1 MSVMPRGPSDPD
13 DRDADSESAA
23 ASVRLVAWDDQNTQE
38 VGGAETAPAVT
49 GYQPSAR
56 APAESHGALVETQ
69 PMAAARIGR
78 YSVLREIGRGGMGV
92 TYMAYDE
99 ELDRKVALKLV
110 RSELLGEDSQ
120 RRLRREAQAL
130 ARFTHPNIVAVHDVG
145 VHHGQPFIAM
155 EFVRGQTVS
164 AWLAAAPRPAWAE
177 VLSMF
182 VQAGEGLRAAHA
194 AGLVHRDVKPANIM
208 VGDDRRVRVL
218 DFGLA
223 RPEVFGDE
231 QVDDSML
238 ETPAL
243 QGDVQLTQT
252 GMLLGTLVYMAP
264 EHLEHGIADARSDQF
279 AFCVTL
285 FEALYGR
292 QPFTG
297 TTPRE
302 RLGVMRRGT
311 LAEVPGK
318 SPVPGWL
325 HGVIVRGLAF
335 APEERWPSMDALL
348 AELARDPARIRRRRR
363 WIAGGLGAGAIALAG
378 ALIVGGLVAEDRRA
392 AVCSG
397 ARAQVGEV
405 WGHAQQAAIEQAM
418 LATGVPYAR
427 DTWQRTRA
435 LLDRYAAEWAA
446 AHTDAC
452 EATAVRQEQS
462 EEVLDQR
469 MQCLARRRRS
479 LRVLAGE
486 LGRIDAASIAQA
498 IEAAGRLPLVAACG
512 DPAYLSSRI
521 EPPGDPVVAGQ
532 VDVLEAALTRAE
544 QLCELGRFD
553 EGLVVAQAAFQSAAG
568 LGYPPIEGNAR
579 LQLGTLQLATAAY
592 QPAEDNL
599 REAYFI
605 ARTTGDHDLA
615 LQAATQ
621 LVYLLGFH
629 VSRLDGAGEW
639 SRHVQAELP
648 WVSAEE
654 EQASSLNTLGGLAFL
669 QDNHQEAVALC
680 QRALIVWEQV
690 LGPEHPRVTHALG
703 NLGVVLHAQGKYAEA
718 TELHRRS
725 LVIIETAL
733 GPEHPS
739 VTYSLNNLAASLYLQ
754 GARPEAAEA
763 YRRALAVQ
771 EQTLGLDH
779 PLLGDSLV
787 GLALIYVDDQRAA
800 EALPLAE
807 RALAVL
813 ERHEAGPET
822 LSEARFVLARALM
835 AMGQDPQ
842 RALALAR
849 DARDALRTSAAPL
862 SLIDLAQVEAWL
874 RAHQPGP

>member
-1 MSVMPRGPSDPD
+1 MSAMRSGQSDPE
-13 DRDADSESAA
+13 DRDDSEREA
-23 ASVRLVAWDDQNTQE
+23 ASVRLVAWDDQDTHD
-38 VGGAETAPAVT
+38 VGRVAAEPAVT
-49 GYQPSAR
+49 GYQPSTR
-56 APAESHGALVETQ
+56 APAETQRGLAETQ
-69 PMAAARIGR
+69 PMAAACIGR

-99 ELDRKVALKLV
+99 ELDRKVAIKLV
-110 RSELLGEDSQ
+110 RSELLGADSQ

-155 EFVRGQTVS
+155 EFVRGQTLS
-164 AWLAAAPRPAWAE
+164 AWLAAQPPHAWAE
-177 VLSMF
+177 VLSVF
-182 VQAGEGLRAAHA
+182 CQAGEGLRAAHA
-194 AGLVHRDVKPANIM
+194 AGLVHRDIKPANIM
-208 VGDDRRVRVL
+208 VGDDGRVRVL

-223 RPEVFGDE
+223 RHEMFGDE
-231 QVDDSML
+231 QVDTSTR
-238 ETPAL
+238 EAL
-243 QGDVQLTQT
+243 ALHGDVQLTQT

-264 EHLEHGIADARSDQF
+264 EHLEYGIADARSDQF
-279 AFCVTL
+279 AFCVSL

-292 QPFTG
+292 QPFQG

-302 RLGVMRRGT
+302 RLAVMRRGT
-311 LAEVPGK
+311 LTEVPGK

-335 APEERWPSMDALL
+335 APEQRWPSMDALL
-348 AELARDPARIRRRRR
+348 VELAREPAQIRRRRR
-363 WIAGGLGAGAIALAG
+363 WIAGGLGAGAVALAG

-397 ARAQVGEV
+397 AQAQVSEV
-405 WGHAQQAAIEQAM
+405 WGQAQQAAIEQAM

-479 LRVLAGE
+479 LRALAGE

-498 IEAAGRLPLVAACG
+498 IQAASRLPLVASCG
-512 DPAYLSSRI
+512 DPAYLSSRV
-521 EPPGDPVVAGQ
+521 EPPRDPAVAGQ
-532 VDVLEAALTRAE
+532 VDSIESALTRAE
-544 QLCELGRFD
+544 QLHELGRFD
-553 EGLVVAQAAFQSAAG
+553 EGLVVAHAAFESAGGA
-568 LGYPPIEGNAR
+568 GYPPIEGSAR
-579 LQLGTLQLATAAY
+579 LHLGTLQLATAAY

-605 ARTTGDHDLA
+605 ARTTGDHDMA
-615 LQAATQ
+615 LRAATQ

-629 VSRLDGAGEW
+629 VSRLGDAGEW

-669 QDNHQEAVALC
+669 QGKHQEAIALC

-690 LGPEHPRVTHALG
+690 LGPGHPRVTHALG

-725 LVIIETAL
+725 LAIIEMAL
-733 GPEHPS
+733 GAEHPS

-754 GARPEAAEA
+754 GARAEAAGA
-763 YRRALAVQ
+763 YRRALAVG
-771 EQTLGLDH
+771 EQAVGREH
-779 PLLGDSLV
+779 PLLGDLLV
-787 GLALIYVDDQRAA
+787 GLALTSLDDQRAA

-835 AMGQDPQ
+835 GTGQDPQ

-849 DARDALRTSAAPL
+849 EARDALRTRSAPR
-862 SLIDLAQVEAWL
+862 SLIDLAEVEAWL
-874 RAHQPGP
+874 RAHQPRP